1 MTTKGMSHDESPE
14 PTSAARPRDGA
25 DDRPAARGDRG
36 ALPAVD
42 AMPQHAEVMAELLL
56 TQHYLADIER
66 AIAEPWP
73 EPLAEIAA
81 AVADLEQNLASPEDT
96 EYVRMSATLLQW
108 QYARTDLSGLSI
120 GETLRGLSLLSRI
133 GDLATR
139 QPVHIP
145 TLVPAVCVGCRQPI
159 LGRYVNDD
167 DARALRCD
175 ACRED

>member
-1 MTTKGMSHDESPE
+1 MQPKGHERDESTE
-14 PTSAARPRDGA
+14 PTPAARPDRGA
-25 DDRPAARGDRG
+25 DDRPASRGDRR
-36 ALPAVD
+36 ALQAV
-42 AMPQHAEVMAELLL
+42 AE
-56 TQHYLADIER
+56 
-66 AIAEPWP
+66 EPWP

-81 AVADLEQNLASPEDT
+81 AVADLEQNWASPEST

-145 TLVPAVCVGCRQPI
+145 QLVPAVCAGCGNPI
-159 LGRYVNDD
+159 FGRYVNDD